1 MEAAEV
7 FADETTCA
15 HRHVKANLPLCNSFY
30 MVLPQTSVATQSQDP
45 NLCGHWLAK
54 AASLEI
60 LVIFACQ
67 LLSFAP
73 RAAAAAC
80 SAFPAETYN
89 ADSNLCCQ

>member
-60 LVIFACQ
+60 LITKDEFLNYYSGV
-67 LLSFAP
+67 
-73 RAAAAAC
+73 
-80 SAFPAETYN
+80 SASV
-89 ADSNLCCQ
+89 DSDAYFILMMKKFWKL